1 MVLCSATLDAA
12 GSLAPKS
19 DGGKAVERQMVPSKF
34 RIAMAILKIQWVFNS
49 EAGCAVGAQF
59 FVSPLRDL
67 FDIFSCIRIDWQQR
81 LFRGK
86 GLAWSQVLGV
96 FDLISTCG
104 LQANVACAQKRSQG
118 RSVLAVM

>member
-1 MVLCSATLDAA
+1 MCYFFIGNECFKHLEVKALKLLHSARSRSPGAFDVVLCSATLDAA

-59 FVSPLRDL
+59 FVSPLRD
-67 FDIFSCIRIDWQQR
+67 FF
-81 LFRGK
+81 
-86 GLAWSQVLGV
+86 
-96 FDLISTCG
+96 
-104 LQANVACAQKRSQG
+104 
-118 RSVLAVM
+118 